1 MSYRK
6 LIAVFTS
13 HIKRTNTTYS
23 ENVELLDT
31 KPGGINSGNWPL
43 KVLIISKNCT
53 ERCTEFESVF
63 HSSLELL
70 LEPFLALINT

>member
-1 MSYRK
+1 MSNRK

-13 HIKRTNTTYS
+13 HIKRTNTPYT

-31 KPGGINSGNWPL
+31 KPGGINSGNWAL

-53 ERCTEFESVF
+53 KRCTVFESVF
-63 HSSLELL
+63 HLSLELL
-70 LEPFLALINT
+70 PEKFLALINT